1 MFVAYAEAAVS
12 LKSELIRRFPSHGL
26 MNAMGILYPQYWAR
40 GNTEA
45 MELNFPKHLRV
56 LADFY
61 GYGRIMGKKDVQVLV
76 PALID
81 RELLMTQQR
90 IFKTAMRANSP
101 TAMQPPFVLNPL
113 NNLWRT
119 LDATSC
125 LIGEFLEYFKLAEM
139 AVVHVL
145 GSVKD
150 ERCFSLVNFLKSKV
164 RNNLEGHLQLVV
176 GMFSQRIFNL
186 KIFPYDAAFSY
197 WLNGGERFRYGLTA

>member
-1 MFVAYAEAAVS
+1 MFDVDAEAAVS

-40 GNTEA
+40 GNIEA
-45 MELNFPKHLRV
+45 VELNFPKHLRV

-61 GYGRIMGKKDVQVLV
+61 GYGRLMGEKDAQVMV

-101 TAMQPPFVLNPL
+101 TAMQPPLVLNPL
-113 NNLWRT
+113 TSLWRT
-119 LDATSC
+119 LDAASC
-125 LIGEFLEYFKLAEM
+125 LTGEFSEYFKLAEM
-139 AVVHVL
+139 AVVYVL
-145 GSVKD
+145 GSVED
-150 ERCFSLVNFLKSKV
+150 ERYFSSVNFLKSKV

-186 KIFPYDAAFSY
+186 ENFPYDATFSD
-197 WLNGGERFRYGLTA
+197 WLNGCERFRYGLNA